1 MFLISISIIIEI
13 IGENRKMPLPET
25 ISAAVDAY
33 LANVQGA
40 RSEHTARTYRNALNA
55 FCFTL
60 QKHDLNP
67 KHLSPTA
74 LNEATVSWFI
84 ADLHASEPVYAA
96 SSERLYLTAVT
107 GFFEFLVIEGLETV
121 QLTRLRRII
130 RDRARRPGQR
140 LPQFPADEIEKL
152 INNMINLINIMENS
166 DATERL
172 RTLRD
177 RALIVTLADTGLRIH
192 EACKLTRGDV
202 DWQEGFAI
210 VIGKGNREDVVR
222 FSARSM
228 QMLRDYLRAR
238 SSLDGA
244 SGQSLR
250 SLPLFARHDKGAG
263 KRIKAITPTTG
274 RNIVTERVEQFLGPE
289 AVHTITPHSFRHYFV
304 TRVLKGSGN
313 LKLAQELARHR
324 NIAVTQRYAHLS
336 NDELDRGY
344 HEIFEDSR

>member
-1 MFLISISIIIEI
+1 
-13 IGENRKMPLPET
+13 MPLPQTISET
-25 ISAAVDAY
+25 IDSY
-33 LANVQGA
+33 LRSVQGA

-55 FCFTL
+55 FCLTL
-60 QKHDLNP
+60 QKHGVNP
-67 KHLSPTA
+67 SQLSPTA
-74 LNEATVSWFI
+74 LNEAAVSWFI
-84 ADLHASEPVYAA
+84 ADLHAGEPEYAA

-107 GFFEFLVIEGLETV
+107 GFFEFLVVEGLETI
-121 QLTRLRRII
+121 QLPRLRRII

-140 LPQFPADEIEKL
+140 LPQFPADSIERL
-152 INNMINLINIMENS
+152 INDMINIINVVGDNTAE
-166 DATERL
+166 ERL
-172 RTLRD
+172 RALRD

-202 DWQEGFAI
+202 DWQECFAI
-210 VIGKGNREDVVR
+210 VIGKGNRQDVVR

-228 QMLRDYLRAR
+228 QMLREYLRER

-244 SGQSLR
+244 SGRSLR

-263 KRIKAITPTTG
+263 KKIKAITPTTG
-274 RNIVTERVEQFLGPE
+274 RNIVAERVGQFLGPE
-289 AVHTITPHSFRHYFV
+289 AVHTITPHSLRHYFV
-304 TRVLKGSGN
+304 TRVLRGSGN

-344 HEIFEDSR
+344 YEIFEEGR